1 MTSHYEYQKNLKALW
16 EFALERYQ
24 KGDRN
29 PQGYFDRS
37 QRDFMDDMGLRAMDI
52 YDYVEDFSTYSEP
65 DFETFLMICEAR
77 RDYFMVIQQQQP
89 SAKQVDSASLPPK
102 EADVDGIVWLPRLL
116 AKARAKLRG
125 ELADDVM
132 YGCGGDRKFF
142 RESNIHPAEF
152 LRHVWASRDSDAKVI
167 GWVKARRSGLA

>member
-1 MTSHYEYQKNLKALW
+1 MSDNDRCRIV
-16 EFALERYQ
+16 F
-24 KGDRN
+24 KGGLHHFPWMNFGMADGAFEQRFMRN
-29 PQGYFDRS
+29 QAV
-37 QRDFMDDMGLRAMDI
+37 L
-52 YDYVEDFSTYSEP
+52 
-65 DFETFLMICEAR
+65 
-77 RDYFMVIQQQQP
+77 VIQQQQA
-89 SAKQVDSASLPPK
+89 SGKVVDSASLPAK
-102 EADVDGIVWLPRLL
+102 DADVDGIVWLPRLL